1 MKIGTMLSEVA
12 FSNFPIILKNN
23 GFDFVLVDSE
33 HGAFDYST
41 LLDIAMKAKLAG
53 IDCIVRLS
61 DNSRRDITKM
71 MDGGMTGLLLP
82 MTNTA
87 DDIKQVVKYAKYAPI
102 GQRGIS
108 TTRIHTLY
116 NPPKLELY
124 MEQANAYTK
133 IYAQIETKQG
143 VDNCLDILNVEGV
156 EGVFMGPNDL
166 SCDLGILGGDQKPL
180 YDCIEKVGA
189 AAAKAGKPWG
199 IITTKQE
206 LIDCAKANGA
216 TLLSYGSELNM
227 MIDACKKIVKEQV

>member
-12 FSNFPIILKNN
+12 FSNFPVILKNC
-23 GFDFVLVDSE
+23 GFDFVLVDTE

-41 LLDIAMKAKLAG
+41 LLDIAMKSKLAG
-53 IDCIVRLS
+53 LDCIVRLP

-82 MTNTA
+82 MTNTPE
-87 DDIKQVVKYAKYAPI
+87 DIKQVVKYAKYAPV
-102 GQRGIS
+102 GERGIS

-124 MEQANAYTK
+124 MKQANEYTK
-133 IYAQIETKQG
+133 IYAQIETVKG
-143 VDNCLDILNVEGV
+143 VENCYDIMSVEGV
-156 EGVFMGPNDL
+156 EGAFMGPNDL

-180 YDCIEKVGA
+180 YDAIVKMGEA
-189 AAAKAGKPWG
+189 AKKAGKPWG

-206 LIDCAKANGA
+206 LIDFAKENGA

-227 MIDACKKIVKEQV
+227 MIDSAKKIVKEQA

>member
-1 MKIGTMLSEVA
+1 MKLGTMLSEVA

-82 MTNTA
+82 MTNTPE
-87 DDIKQVVKYAKYAPI
+87 DIMQVVKYAKYAPV
-102 GQRGIS
+102 GVRGIS

-124 MEQANAYTK
+124 MKQANDYTK

-143 VDNCLDILNVEGV
+143 VDNCFDIISVEGV
-156 EGVFMGPNDL
+156 EGVFVGPNDL
-166 SCDLGILGGDQKPL
+166 SCDLNVLTGDDKPL
-180 YDCIEKVGA
+180 YDAIAKVGED
-189 AAAKAGKPWG
+189 AKRAGKPWG
-199 IITTKQE
+199 IITTKQS
-206 LIDCAKANGA
+206 LIDFAKEHGA
-216 TLLSYGSELNM
+216 TMLSYGSELNM
-227 MIDACKKIVKEQV
+227 IIDSCKKIVKEQA